1 MTKQNLKSE
10 FKVLGQS
17 IPTLTIF
24 YGLFLIIWGVLI
36 SFLSESKSLT
46 SYFPSILGLPLF
58 VCGLLASIKPEKR
71 KLWMHIAV
79 TFGLLCALGGT
90 RFFMKISDGINYA
103 TLSMLMLFL
112 TGLLFTGICIF
123 SFIHAR
129 KARENS

>member
-17 IPTLTIF
+17 IPTLTIL
-24 YGLFLIIWGVLI
+24 YGLFLIIWGVSI
-36 SFLSESKSLT
+36 SFLSESKSIT

-58 VCGLLASIKPEKR
+58 VSGLLASIKPEKR

-79 TFGLLCALGGT
+79 TFGLLCAIGGT
-90 RFFMKISDGINYA
+90 RFFMKMSDGINYA

-112 TGLLFTGICIF
+112 SGSLFTVICIF

>member
-17 IPTLTIF
+17 IPTLTIL
-24 YGLFLIIWGVLI
+24 YGLFLIIWGVSI

-58 VCGLLASIKPEKR
+58 VSGLLASIKPEKR

-79 TFGLLCALGGT
+79 TFGLLCAIGGT
-90 RFFMKISDGINYA
+90 RFFMKMSDGINYA

-112 TGLLFTGICIF
+112 SGSLFTVICIF

>member
-10 FKVLGQS
+10 FNVLGQS
-17 IPTLTIF
+17 IPTLTIL

-36 SFLSESKSLT
+36 SFLSESKSIT

-58 VCGLLASIKPEKR
+58 VSGLLASIKPEKR
-71 KLWMHIAV
+71 KLYMHIAV

-90 RFFMKISDGINYA
+90 RFFMKMSDGINYA

-112 TGLLFTGICIF
+112 SGSLFTVICIF